1 MTPAREQLIQ
11 ALQSLHEKLA
21 IAIRSNDINQV
32 RHFHEMIHLTREALH
47 ELETLLKSQ
56 QVQSPH
62 KD

>member
-21 IAIRSNDINQV
+21 IAIRSNDINQI
-32 RHFHEMIHLTREALH
+32 RHFHEMIRLTREALH

-62 KD
+62 NE